1 MGSRGRLLIIS
12 KSRGSDPTS
21 KRRGVDLENP
31 KRRLSVDVLS
41 FAVVSYLLWF
51 HAASWFL
58 LKKSLQALRH
68 AYMWYYVVW
77 VCLGLYTSYFKPEDG
92 LTKPKAKRCK
102 CKVSSLGQTPRRT
115 NPREMPP
122 SGELEQSFHRRRCLH
137 PKPAT
142 KVEALDTESKPNVYI
157 CIIRSYYAPSA

>member
-1 MGSRGRLLIIS
+1 MRLHDSS
-12 KSRGSDPTS
+12 K
-21 KRRGVDLENP
+21 
-31 KRRLSVDVLS
+31 
-41 FAVVSYLLWF
+41 
-51 HAASWFL
+51 
-58 LKKSLQALRH
+58 KKSLQALRH

-102 CKVSSLGQTPRRT
+102 CKVSSLGQTPRHT

-122 SGELEQSFHRRRCLH
+122 SAELEQSFHRRRCLH

-142 KVEALDTESKPNVYI
+142 KVEALDTESKTNVYI
-157 CIIRSYYAPSA
+157 CIYVSFDHTMPRQRKDAYTNPSSPQKKGTSLKLAVPAST